1 MNIYNKFY
9 IFLYY
14 SNRNNTLE
22 KHYLK
27 KKKDIDCIQFFKIK
41 IIDILT
47 RKIVRNFNGD
57 RNSGIKWSLIL
68 SSKNFP
74 CFFELKNEKKTR
86 SRVCKELCEKLRTLR
101 YETTCTYVSE
111 MKRSLSRED
120 LELGDLSV
128 CAFGIRGM

>member
-57 RNSGIKWSLIL
+57 RRKFRNKMEFNFEQQKL
-68 SSKNFP
+68 SM
-74 CFFELKNEKKTR
+74 FFRIEK
-86 SRVCKELCEKLRTLR
+86 
-101 YETTCTYVSE
+101 
-111 MKRSLSRED
+111 REED
-120 LELGDLSV
+120 KIARL
-128 CAFGIRGM
+128 